1 MNNAYVMEK
10 LKFVDKDRRII
21 IVLYQIDI
29 NEYQLVIRI
38 KDKEERIFY
47 RNKGIAEDMFWYKA
61 RLTQL

>member
-1 MNNAYVMEK
+1 MNNIYVMEK

-21 IVLYQIDI
+21 IILYQIDI
-29 NEYQLVIRI
+29 KEYQLVINI
-38 KDKEERIFY
+38 NGKEERILY

>member
-1 MNNAYVMEK
+1 MNNIYVMEK

-29 NEYQLVIRI
+29 KEYQLIIKI
-38 KDKEERIFY
+38 KDKEERILY
-47 RNKGIAEDMFWYKA
+47 RNKEIAEDMFWYRA